1 VYLPLTNHPLTK
13 TLKTTSVPTMSLLKK
28 IWKILVQVIYLLY
41 ATMPILSKE
50 KKNKKR
56 TTLMYTCGYDKK
68 NVNHALR
75 N

>member
-1 VYLPLTNHPLTK
+1 
-13 TLKTTSVPTMSLLKK
+13 
-28 IWKILVQVIYLLY
+28 
-41 ATMPILSKE
+41 MPILSKE